1 MPTRTALPLLSL
13 LLLTF
18 AADASA
24 QSRATSP
31 RRSGT
36 PPEPRFRDMTGL
48 GFTRFTCAVP
58 DDGPPGREFTCDAT
72 DEEGDLFHYRIV
84 AADPEGQPMVWM
96 SQPVVQL
103 NPEGLAVIERPCLAF
118 LDAFAAGRWDEAH
131 RQFSDQ
137 FRQRTTAEG
146 LREALTDV
154 RASLGTVVARDARL
168 YATPQP
174 GLHQLQYALETTGG
188 RAVARFLLQFVAEGE
203 ARIVAFV
210 VLAEPGTELQ
220 ARLLSMVGREAL
232 ESILSRPVADIR
244 GPLDE
249 LAILGDAVEG
259 EAVFD
264 DGSAISIR
272 VEQDGSV
279 HDFDRDDYRFQV
291 LDVPTILRLHY
302 EAQGT
307 AIEEARCPRP
317 VTPDGGQL
325 YCTVNLGDGS
335 ERTVT
340 VMRRGGQHRL
350 VDSGG

>member
-1 MPTRTALPLLSL
+1 MPTRSALPLLGL
-13 LLLTF
+13 LLLSL

-24 QSRATSP
+24 QSGADLSAALRDAL
-31 RRSGT
+31 
-36 PPEPRFRDMTGL
+36 EPRFRDMTGL

-58 DDGPPGREFTCDAT
+58 DDAPPGREFTCDAT

-103 NPEGLAVIERPCLAF
+103 NPEGLEVIERPCLAF
-118 LDAFAAGRWDEAH
+118 LDAFAAGSWDDAH

-137 FRQRTTAEG
+137 FRQRTTATELG
-146 LREALTDV
+146 ATLEDV
-154 RASLGTVVARDARL
+154 RAVLGTVVASDARL

-174 GLHQLQYALETTGG
+174 GLHQLQYALETAGG
-188 RAVARFLLQFVAEGE
+188 RAVARFLLQFVGEGD
-203 ARIVAFV
+203 ARIVAFIV
-210 VLAEPGTELQ
+210 SAEPGTELQ
-220 ARLLSMVGREAL
+220 SRLLSMVGREAL
-232 ESILSRPVADIR
+232 GSMLSRPVADIR

-249 LAILGDAVEG
+249 LEILGDAVEA
-259 EAVFD
+259 EAVFE
-264 DGSAISIR
+264 DGSAIAIR

-302 EAQGT
+302 EAQGA

-317 VTPDGGQL
+317 VTPDGGRL
-325 YCTVNLGDGS
+325 DCTVGLVDGS
-335 ERTVT
+335 ERAVT